1 MTTAKTVVVTGAT
14 RGIGK
19 AIADRLA
26 HGGWRVIGTYRREPR
41 EAGRPSLRADE
52 IATASSA
59 AFVQMD
65 LGSDASIAVAA
76 RAIAALAGRLDAIVN
91 NAGTTD
97 DGAFLAME
105 DGRVAALLQA
115 NLLGTIRL
123 TQALLP
129 ILRGRSDASIVNVA
143 SLAGIAGKE
152 GQVSYAAS
160 KGGLIGFTK
169 LLARRTS
176 RTGVRANAVAPGF
189 IATEMTR
196 MLDDDMVR
204 HIVHGTS
211 LRRIGEPADVADAVT
226 FLLAARYVNG
236 TTIKVDGGF
245 KR

>member
-1 MTTAKTVVVTGAT
+1 MSTPKTVVVTGAT
-14 RGIGK
+14 RGIGR

-26 HGGWRVIGTYRREPR
+26 HAGWRVIGTYCRDHGEVDRNRPH
-41 EAGRPSLRADE
+41 AGNVDAVPA
-52 IATASSA
+52 IG
-59 AFVQMD
+59 FVRMD
-65 LGSDASIAVAA
+65 LRSDRSVDAA
-76 RAIAALAGRLDAIVN
+76 ADAIAAHTGRLDAIVN

-97 DGAFLAME
+97 DGAFLSME
-105 DGRVAALLQA
+105 TGRIAALLEA
-115 NLLGTIRL
+115 NLFGTIRL
-123 TQALLP
+123 TWALLP
-129 ILRGRSDASIVNVA
+129 LFRAGSDASIVNIA
-143 SLAGIAGKE
+143 SLAGVVGKE

-169 LLARRTS
+169 LLARKTS

-189 IATEMTR
+189 IATEMTER
-196 MLDDDMVR
+196 LDDGMVR

-211 LRRIGEPADVADAVT
+211 LHRIGDPGDVADAVT

>member
-1 MTTAKTVVVTGAT
+1 MTAAKTVVVTGAT
-14 RGIGK
+14 RGIGR

-26 HGGWRVIGTYRREPR
+26 HAGWRVIGTYRRDRGDGDRHPPL
-41 EAGRPSLRADE
+41 AGE
-52 IATASSA
+52 IAPAPA
-59 AFVQMD
+59 IAFVRMD
-65 LGSDASIAVAA
+65 LGSDASVGAAA
-76 RAIAALAGRLDAIVN
+76 RAIAARAGRLDAIIN

-105 DGRVAALLQA
+105 EGRVAALLQA
-115 NLLGTIRL
+115 NLFGTIRL
-123 TQALLP
+123 TRALLP
-129 ILRGRSDASIVNVA
+129 LLRGGSDASVVNIA
-143 SLAGIAGKE
+143 SLAGVAGKE

-189 IATEMTR
+189 IATEMTG
-196 MLDDDMVR
+196 MLDDGMVR

-211 LRRIGEPADVADAVT
+211 LRRIGEPEDVADAVT
-226 FLLAARYVNG
+226 FLLGARYVNG

>member
-1 MTTAKTVVVTGAT
+1 MTAVKTVVVTGAT

-19 AIADRLA
+19 AIADRLGHA
-26 HGGWRVIGTYRREPR
+26 GWRVIGTYRREPR
-41 EAGRPSLRADE
+41 ERGR
-52 IATASSA
+52 SSPGGGA
-59 AFVQMD
+59 ISRVPMPAFVRMD
-65 LGSDASIAVAA
+65 LGSDTSIAVAT

-115 NLLGTIRL
+115 NLFGTIRL
-123 TQALLP
+123 TESLLP
-129 ILRGRSDASIVNVA
+129 LLRSRPDASIVNIA
-143 SLAGIAGKE
+143 SLAGVAGKE
-152 GQVSYAAS
+152 GQVPYAAS
-160 KGGLIGFTK
+160 KGGVIGFTK
-169 LLARRTS
+169 LLARRT
-176 RTGVRANAVAPGF
+176 RGTGVRANAVAPGF

-196 MLDDDMVR
+196 TLDDDMVR

-211 LRRIGEPADVADAVT
+211 LRRIGEPADVADAVM
-226 FLLAARYVNG
+226 FLLGARYVNG